1 MLKNVDF
8 HSFSLFRFSKS
19 GRVSYAILISSQ
31 EKTFIF
37 FHPKMKSKNLF
48 LTSLT
53 LQSKERKKSPLHST
67 GFLKFKPGDVLL

>member
-8 HSFSLFRFSKS
+8 QGLSVSRFSKS
-19 GRVSYAILISSQ
+19 GRVSYAILIFSQ

-37 FHPKMKSKNLF
+37 FHPKMKHKNLL

-53 LQSKERKKSPLHST
+53 LQSVGAKE
-67 GFLKFKPGDVLL
+67 KPVVFNGLI